1 MEWFKETPVL
11 SVLCSYLPIDFCQFA
26 IFFSLQILYF
36 QILLDSVS
44 IPAIMDIVIKQADT
58 KARGSCAGSLA
69 RNWCRSPV
77 RPAGEA
83 GLDNEM
89 LVSCRVL
96 TTDGAVAGR
105 QTSAG
110 ADPS

>member
-1 MEWFKETPVL
+1 MEAAQDPELETV
-11 SVLCSYLPIDFCQFA
+11 
-26 IFFSLQILYF
+26 
-36 QILLDSVS
+36 
-44 IPAIMDIVIKQADT
+44 
-58 KARGSCAGSLA
+58 AGP
-69 RNWCRSPV
+69 RSG
-77 RPAGEA
+77 RAGEA

>member
-1 MEWFKETPVL
+1 MSDLV
-11 SVLCSYLPIDFCQFA
+11 A
-26 IFFSLQILYF
+26 
-36 QILLDSVS
+36 

-58 KARGSCAGSLA
+58 KARGSCVGSLA
-69 RNWCRSPV
+69 RNWCWSPAPRSG
-77 RPAGEA
+77 RAGEA

-105 QTSAG
+105 QPSAG